1 MNIIDGKSYEKT
13 IEYINSLSQFVSGT
27 GCERAEKLL
36 ERLGNPQDKLKVIHV
51 AGSNGKGSVCA
62 YLAGILQE
70 NGYKTGLFT
79 SPHLIDERERI
90 RINGMMITK
99 EEFAEAYARV
109 KAVEDEL
116 GKGSLAYF
124 DYFLG
129 IAFLVFLKQNVDICV
144 IETGLGGRLDATNAV
159 KNPVLDIIATISLEH
174 TAILGDTIE
183 KIAEEKSGI
192 IKNNVP
198 VVFIKDKK
206 SVTDIIEK
214 NAEDNNCEAYGVTQK
229 DFQIIKNYGYCIDF
243 SLNNMYY
250 KNDCFRLSTNAL
262 YQMENASIALTVCA
276 NLCDR
281 GMIKLDNKAVSMAMY
296 DTHWAGRMELLRDN
310 LYVDGAH
317 NPQGIQ
323 SFVDSVN
330 SLYENS
336 RLDKATLLFS
346 VVSDKNYD
354 RMIKILCSCKHFR
367 QIYVTITGG
376 VRKLPADII
385 KETFE
390 AHIKDTPVY
399 VFESVEEAMKKWDNR
414 LMFATGSLYLVGD
427 VDRALEGKE
436 NNHD

>member
-1 MNIIDGKSYEKT
+1 MYNEIVNILDSI
-13 IEYINSLSQFVSGT
+13 SQFASST
-27 GCERAEKLL
+27 GL
-36 ERLGNPQDKLKVIHV
+36 ERGRQLLHDMNNPEKSLKIIHV
-51 AGSNGKGSVCA
+51 AGTNGKGSVCA
-62 YLAGILQE
+62 YIAGILQH

-79 SPHLIDERERI
+79 SPHLDDITERI
-90 RINGMMITK
+90 RINGIMISQ
-99 EEFAEAYARV
+99 EDFEEAYWY
-109 KAVEDEL
+109 VEEHRTQE
-116 GKGSLAYF
+116 LAYF
-124 DYFLG
+124 DYLFG
-129 IAFLVFLKQNVDICV
+129 MAMYYYSKHDVDYV
-144 IETGLGGRLDATNAV
+144 VMETGLGGKLDATNAV
-159 KNPVLDIIATISLEH
+159 DNPVVSVITTISLEH

-183 KIAEEKSGI
+183 KIANEKAGI
-192 IKNNVP
+192 IKPGIP
-198 VVFIKDKK
+198 VVCSGIVKEAADVIRKRAADFGCDCH
-206 SVTDIIEK
+206 VVD
-214 NAEDNNCEAYGVTQK
+214 DNTFELIQNT
-229 DFQIIKNYGYCIDF
+229 YGYIDF
-243 SLNNMYY
+243 LIHNEYY

-376 VRKLPADII
+376 IRKLPADII

>member
-1 MNIIDGKSYEKT
+1 MI
-13 IEYINSLSQFVSGT
+13 SQEDF
-27 GCERAEKLL
+27 E
-36 ERLGNPQDKLKVIHV
+36 
-51 AGSNGKGSVCA
+51 
-62 YLAGILQE
+62 
-70 NGYKTGLFT
+70 
-79 SPHLIDERERI
+79 
-90 RINGMMITK
+90 
-99 EEFAEAYARV
+99 EAYWY
-109 KAVEDEL
+109 VEEHRTQE
-116 GKGSLAYF
+116 LAYF
-124 DYFLG
+124 DYLFG
-129 IAFLVFLKQNVDICV
+129 MAMYYYSKHDVDYV
-144 IETGLGGRLDATNAV
+144 VMETGLGGKLDATNAV
-159 KNPVLDIIATISLEH
+159 DNPVVSVITTISLEH

-183 KIAEEKSGI
+183 KIAAEKAGI
-192 IKNNVP
+192 IKPGIP
-198 VVFIKDKK
+198 VVCSGIVKEAADVIRKRAADFGCDCH
-206 SVTDIIEK
+206 VVD
-214 NAEDNNCEAYGVTQK
+214 DNTFELIQNT
-229 DFQIIKNYGYCIDF
+229 YGYIDF
-243 SLNNMYY
+243 LIHNEYY

-399 VFESVEEAMKKWDNR
+399 IFESVEEAMKKWDNR

>member
-1 MNIIDGKSYEKT
+1 MYNEIV
-13 IEYINSLSQFVSGT
+13 NSLDSISQFASST
-27 GCERAEKLL
+27 GL
-36 ERLGNPQDKLKVIHV
+36 ERGRQLLHDMNNPEKSLKIIHV
-51 AGSNGKGSVCA
+51 AGTNGKGSVCA
-62 YLAGILQE
+62 YIAGILQH

-79 SPHLIDERERI
+79 SPHLDDITERI
-90 RINGMMITK
+90 RINGIMISQ
-99 EEFAEAYARV
+99 EDFEEAYWY
-109 KAVEDEL
+109 VEEHRTQE
-116 GKGSLAYF
+116 LAYF
-124 DYFLG
+124 DYLFG
-129 IAFLVFLKQNVDICV
+129 MAMYYYSKHDVDYV
-144 IETGLGGRLDATNAV
+144 VMETGLGGKLDATNAV
-159 KNPVLDIIATISLEH
+159 DNPVVSVITTISLEH
-174 TAILGDTIE
+174 TAILGDTI
-183 KIAEEKSGI
+183 
-192 IKNNVP
+192 
-198 VVFIKDKK
+198 
-206 SVTDIIEK
+206 
-214 NAEDNNCEAYGVTQK
+214 
-229 DFQIIKNYGYCIDF
+229 DFLIHNE
-243 SLNNMYY
+243 YY

>member
-13 IEYINSLSQFVSGT
+13 IEYINSLSQFVAGT

-129 IAFLVFLKQNVDICV
+129 IAFIVFLKQNVDICV

-250 KNDCFRLSTNAL
+250 KNDCF
-262 YQMENASIALTVCA
+262 
-276 NLCDR
+276 
-281 GMIKLDNKAVSMAMY
+281 
-296 DTHWAGRMELLRDN
+296 
-310 LYVDGAH
+310 
-317 NPQGIQ
+317 
-323 SFVDSVN
+323 
-330 SLYENS
+330 
-336 RLDKATLLFS
+336 
-346 VVSDKNYD
+346 
-354 RMIKILCSCKHFR
+354 
-367 QIYVTITGG
+367 TITTG
-376 VRKLPADII
+376 A
-385 KETFE
+385 
-390 AHIKDTPVY
+390 VY
-399 VFESVEEAMKKWDNR
+399 QVQNCSLHLRQLKCLKKQE
-414 LMFATGSLYLVGD
+414 L
-427 VDRALEGKE
+427 
-436 NNHD
+436 

>member
-1 MNIIDGKSYEKT
+1 
-13 IEYINSLSQFVSGT
+13 
-27 GCERAEKLL
+27 
-36 ERLGNPQDKLKVIHV
+36 
-51 AGSNGKGSVCA
+51 
-62 YLAGILQE
+62 
-70 NGYKTGLFT
+70 
-79 SPHLIDERERI
+79 
-90 RINGMMITK
+90 
-99 EEFAEAYARV
+99 
-109 KAVEDEL
+109 
-116 GKGSLAYF
+116 
-124 DYFLG
+124 
-129 IAFLVFLKQNVDICV
+129 
-144 IETGLGGRLDATNAV
+144 
-159 KNPVLDIIATISLEH
+159 
-174 TAILGDTIE
+174 
-183 KIAEEKSGI
+183 
-192 IKNNVP
+192 
-198 VVFIKDKK
+198 
-206 SVTDIIEK
+206 
-214 NAEDNNCEAYGVTQK
+214 
-229 DFQIIKNYGYCIDF
+229 
-243 SLNNMYY
+243 
-250 KNDCFRLSTNAL
+250 
-262 YQMENASIALTVCA
+262 MENASIALTVCA

-354 RMIKILCSCKHFR
+354 RMIKILCSCKDFR

-376 VRKLPADII
+376 IRKLPADII

>member
-1 MNIIDGKSYEKT
+1 MYDEIVDRLNRI
-13 IEYINSLSQFVSGT
+13 SQFAPST
-27 GCERAEKLL
+27 GVERGRRVL
-36 ERLGNPQDKLKVIHV
+36 RNCGNPEKDLKIIHV
-51 AGSNGKGSVCA
+51 AGTNGKGSTCA
-62 YLAGILQE
+62 YIAQILQS

-79 SPHLIDERERI
+79 SPHLVDIRERI
-90 RINGMMITK
+90 KINGQMISK
-99 EEFAEAYARV
+99 SDFEEAYN
-109 KAVEDEL
+109 AVENCRTQE
-116 GKGSLAYF
+116 LAYF
-124 DYFLG
+124 DYM
-129 IAFLVFLKQNVDICV
+129 LVMAMYYFKKQNVDYV
-144 IETGLGGRLDATNAV
+144 VMETGLGGRLDATNAIE
-159 KNPVLDIIATISLEH
+159 NPVISVITTISLEH
-174 TAILGDTIE
+174 AVILGDTVE
-183 KIAEEKSGI
+183 KIAAEKAGI
-192 IKNNVP
+192 IKLGIP
-198 VVFIKDKK
+198 VVCSGVVKEAARVIK
-206 SVTDIIEK
+206 SR
-214 NAEDNNCEAYGVTQK
+214 AEEMESDCCVVDENTFELVQNT
-229 DFQIIKNYGYCIDF
+229 YGYIDF
-243 SLNNMYY
+243 LIHNEYY

-354 RMIKILCSCKHFR
+354 RIIKILCSCKHFR

>member
-1 MNIIDGKSYEKT
+1 MYDEIVDRLNRI
-13 IEYINSLSQFVSGT
+13 SQFAPST
-27 GCERAEKLL
+27 GVERGRRVL
-36 ERLGNPQDKLKVIHV
+36 RNCGNPEKDLKIIHV
-51 AGSNGKGSVCA
+51 AGTNGKGSTCA
-62 YLAGILQE
+62 YIAQILQS

-79 SPHLIDERERI
+79 SPHLVDIRERI
-90 RINGMMITK
+90 KINGQMISK
-99 EEFAEAYARV
+99 SDFEEAYN
-109 KAVEDEL
+109 AVENCRTQE
-116 GKGSLAYF
+116 LAYF
-124 DYFLG
+124 DYM
-129 IAFLVFLKQNVDICV
+129 LVMAMYYFKKQNVDYV
-144 IETGLGGRLDATNAV
+144 VMETGLGGRIDATNAIE
-159 KNPVLDIIATISLEH
+159 NPVISVITTISLEH
-174 TAILGDTIE
+174 AAILGDTVE
-183 KIAEEKSGI
+183 KIAAEKAGI
-192 IKNNVP
+192 IKLGIP
-198 VVFIKDKK
+198 VVCSGVVKEAARVIK
-206 SVTDIIEK
+206 SR
-214 NAEDNNCEAYGVTQK
+214 AEEMESDCCVVDENTFELVQNT
-229 DFQIIKNYGYCIDF
+229 YGYIDF
-243 SLNNMYY
+243 LIHNEYY

-427 VDRALEGKE
+427 VVRALERKE

>member
-1 MNIIDGKSYEKT
+1 MYDEIVDRLNRI
-13 IEYINSLSQFVSGT
+13 SQFAPST
-27 GCERAEKLL
+27 GVERGRRVL
-36 ERLGNPQDKLKVIHV
+36 RNCGNPEKDLKIIHV
-51 AGSNGKGSVCA
+51 AGTNGKGSTCA
-62 YLAGILQE
+62 YIAQILQS

-79 SPHLIDERERI
+79 SPHLVDIRERI
-90 RINGMMITK
+90 KINGQMISK
-99 EEFAEAYARV
+99 SDFEEAYN
-109 KAVEDEL
+109 AVENCRTQE
-116 GKGSLAYF
+116 LAYF
-124 DYFLG
+124 DYMLV
-129 IAFLVFLKQNVDICV
+129 IAMYYFKKQNVDYV
-144 IETGLGGRLDATNAV
+144 VMETGLGGRLDATNAIE
-159 KNPVLDIIATISLEH
+159 NPVISVITTISLEH
-174 TAILGDTIE
+174 AAILGDTVE
-183 KIAEEKSGI
+183 KIAAEKAGI
-192 IKNNVP
+192 IKLGIP
-198 VVFIKDKK
+198 VVCSGVVKEAARVIK
-206 SVTDIIEK
+206 SR
-214 NAEDNNCEAYGVTQK
+214 AEEMESDCCVVDENTFELVQNT
-229 DFQIIKNYGYCIDF
+229 YGYIDF
-243 SLNNMYY
+243 LIHNEYY

-399 VFESVEEAMKKWDNR
+399 IFESVEEAMKKWDNR

>member
-1 MNIIDGKSYEKT
+1 MYDEIIDRLDSIG
-13 IEYINSLSQFVSGT
+13 QFASST
-27 GCERAEKLL
+27 GAQRAELL
-36 ERLGNPQDKLKVIHV
+36 LKDMGNPEEKLNIIHV
-51 AGSNGKGSVCA
+51 AGTNGKGSTCA
-62 YLAGILQE
+62 YIAQILQE

-79 SPHLIDERERI
+79 SPHLVDVRERI
-90 RINGMMITK
+90 RINNEMISK
-99 EEFAEAYARV
+99 DDFV
-109 KAVEDEL
+109 KAYEYVEEHSS
-116 GKGSLAYF
+116 GELAYF
-124 DYFLG
+124 DYLFG
-129 IAFLVFLKQNVDICV
+129 MAMYYYNMQNVDYV
-144 IETGLGGRLDATNAV
+144 VMETGLGGRLDATNAV
-159 KNPVLDIIATISLEH
+159 KNPLISVITTISLEH

-183 KIAEEKSGI
+183 KIATEKAGI
-192 IKNNVP
+192 IKPGIP
-198 VVFIKDKK
+198 VVCSGVDRQAAKVIKETADDNG
-206 SVTDIIEK
+206 SPCIIIDENIYELK
-214 NAEDNNCEAYGVTQK
+214 QNT
-229 DFQIIKNYGYCIDF
+229 YGYIDF
-243 SLNNMYY
+243 LIHNEYY
-250 KNDCFRLSTNAL
+250 KNDCFRLATNAL

-276 NLCDR
+276 VLKDS
-281 GMIKLDNKAVSMAMY
+281 GVKLDDRLTKEAVSK
-296 DTHWAGRMELLRDN
+296 THWAGRMELLRDN

-354 RMIKILCSCKHFR
+354 RMIKILCGCKHFR

-385 KETFE
+385 KKTFE
-390 AHIKDTPVY
+390 EHMKDTAVY

-427 VDRALEGKE
+427 VDRALERKE